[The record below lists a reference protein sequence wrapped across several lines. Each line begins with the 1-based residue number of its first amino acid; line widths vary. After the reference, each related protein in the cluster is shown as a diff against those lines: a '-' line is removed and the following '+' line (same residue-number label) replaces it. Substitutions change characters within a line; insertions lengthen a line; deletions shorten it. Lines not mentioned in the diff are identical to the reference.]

1 MLMKALPYWIEHDK
15 NNIPM
20 NYIWVKIPK
29 LYGNEKKKIIIQK
42 SQRHKPNIFETFI
55 FANDFE
61 SDNISDY
68 YEYSFNKTDYSIANS
83 KIEVFTTTTISGD
96 YFGAQLLHEPFE
108 PRKCKV
114 KFYGMRN
121 PVSSAGEWGIFCGLT
136 DKSIITYF
144 KVYNATTVRMTEYSR
159 RSRDKVI
166 FNVFAGNG
174 IFVETAGV
182 LSENEPIANKW
193 VIIDSA
199 IIPEQKEIY
208 CVAKWGNSQVSL
220 TTYGTDYMLSPVFFE
235 VGFAEITHYYSDP
248 RLFLDW
254 YFMREYADIEP
265 KIEVFKSGND
275 YEVIIENPNNY
286 NLTNYSVPISLDS
299 INITSASEG
308 LEIWEYESKKY
319 WLFTKSEI
327 LRYYKFSNEININ
340 SVAQDIASKLI
351 DTVAEKDIQAPSN
364 IESTKAISKQALN
377 YVDVSARLAKHVS
390 ILLENT
396 KKVFDYVSNFQE
408 ILNVLNMFINVETN
422 TKSNISEKTNIVI
435 ENSNELIS
443 KASTYIETSLLT
455 IKNYFFSTLVEI
467 KSEISGYLNTIYE
480 TTGSHSKQIT
490 PVIET
495 CNDILQSITSALEIT
510 KSFEAKLNKILEI
523 LRQVTQETSV
533 EVDNERSIEFNL
545 NILTE
550 IVESASELI
559 QILRTVGEKITIFR
573 TTIDILR
580 HTDN

>member
-1 MLMKALPYWIEHDK
+1 MKLKDYASIVQKYCGNIKPELVMGIIEKESGFNVYAIGKADDKGLMQLTPIALEHLKQIGYEIGDVMDAEE
-15 NNIPM
+15 NIRLGCAYLQ
-20 NYIWVKIPK
+20 YIYNTLKSKGVETNIDFWV
-29 LYGNEKKKIIIQK
+29 LCAYNG
-42 SQRHKPNIFETFI
+42 
-55 FANDFE
+55 
-61 SDNISDY
+61 
-68 YEYSFNKTDYSIANS
+68 
-83 KIEVFTTTTISGD
+83 G
-96 YFGAQLLHEPFE
+96 
-108 PRKCKV
+108 
-114 KFYGMRN
+114 
-121 PVSSAGEWGIFCGLT
+121 
-136 DKSIITYF
+136 ITYF